1 MQNLA
6 PKGEWQMAAII
17 GMKDEQVEQ
26 ICKEVKLGF
35 VVPANY
41 NSVGQVVVSGEKN
54 AVLEAEQIAK
64 DMGAKKV
71 MLLKTTGPFHTEK
84 LQEASKA
91 LRKELENV
99 TINKFQRKV
108 VKNLDGEFYTDND
121 NVKDILAKHI
131 ISPVRFS
138 KTLEKMII
146 YGIDTFIEIG
156 PGKTLTGFLKRIP
169 TDKELKVYNV
179 NNIVNLNE
187 TIESLNMYK

>member
-26 ICKEVKLGF
+26 ICKEVKSGF

-146 YGIDTFIEIG
+146 DGIDTFIEIG
-156 PGKTLTGFLKRIP
+156 TGKTLTGFLKRIP

>member
-26 ICKEVKLGF
+26 ICKEVKSGF

-146 YGIDTFIEIG
+146 DGIDTFIEIG

>member
-26 ICKEVKLGF
+26 ICKEVKSGF

-146 YGIDTFIEIG
+146 DGIDTFIEIG

-187 TIESLNMYK
+187 TIKSLNMYK